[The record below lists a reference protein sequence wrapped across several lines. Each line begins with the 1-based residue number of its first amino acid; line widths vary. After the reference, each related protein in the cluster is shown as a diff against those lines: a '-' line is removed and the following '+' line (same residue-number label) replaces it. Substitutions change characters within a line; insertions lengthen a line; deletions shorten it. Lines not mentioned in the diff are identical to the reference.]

1 MKGLVMK
8 KKRNANQ
15 EYLESF
21 LAQLEEFY
29 GDTSISLEE
38 SLKRQ
43 ETILNAVLHNIE
55 NLKHDI
61 KRANEFGKS

>member
-1 MKGLVMK
+1 MK